1 MTQDKTAFLG
11 EKHVSWSNEM
21 HSRVKTRFFL
31 TADLGRAY
39 SLLLV
44 LRGAGKTFHC
54 APYMCY
60 VRGKS

>member
-1 MTQDKTAFLG
+1 
-11 EKHVSWSNEM
+11 M